1 MLRWTPLIIASS
13 AGHEAVVR
21 LLIGA
26 GADVDA
32 CTDQGRSSLLY
43 ACSRNRKSIAQ
54 LLIQV
59 NITSRYTLCTYNEH
73 YLRQMDFKIKKV
85 GKKGFN

>member
-1 MLRWTPLIIASS
+1 MKKTAMSSDVAYKLFVVFRWTSLIIASS

-43 ACSRNRKSIAQ
+43 ACSRNRQSIAR
-54 LLIQV
+54 LLLQV
-59 NITSRYTLCTYNEH
+59 PFL
-73 YLRQMDFKIKKV
+73 
-85 GKKGFN
+85 